1 MPLPAQLPAGVAVLP
16 ATIVLIELDRAAVQ
30 DRAAGVCWMLL
41 PAIVRL
47 LICELPKL

>member
-16 ATIVLIELDRAAVQ
+16 ATIVSVNSIVPRFRIAPPDVLDS
-30 DRAAGVCWMLL
+30 L

-47 LICELPKL
+47 LICESPKL